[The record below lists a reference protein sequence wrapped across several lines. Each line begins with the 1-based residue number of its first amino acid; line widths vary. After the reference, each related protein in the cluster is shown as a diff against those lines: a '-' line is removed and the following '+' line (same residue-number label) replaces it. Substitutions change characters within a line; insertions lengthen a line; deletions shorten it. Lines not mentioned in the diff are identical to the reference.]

1 MKSSNHGLFFVGRFL
16 ITDSMSLLV
25 VDLFRFFISSEF
37 RLVRLYTPR
46 NLSTS
51 SRLVIYFL
59 FLHLIIH
66 SGPWGSCVFV
76 CGISCNVSSFISSC
90 FFAFSLFIFF
100 LVGLPKGLLFILKI
114 QFLVSLVFSLAI
126 LFHLFLL

>member
-37 RLVRLYTPR
+37 RLVRLYTSR

-66 SGPWGSCVFV
+66 SGP
-76 CGISCNVSSFISSC
+76 
-90 FFAFSLFIFF
+90 
-100 LVGLPKGLLFILKI
+100 
-114 QFLVSLVFSLAI
+114 
-126 LFHLFLL
+126 

>member
-66 SGPWGSCVFV
+66 SGP
-76 CGISCNVSSFISSC
+76 
-90 FFAFSLFIFF
+90 
-100 LVGLPKGLLFILKI
+100 
-114 QFLVSLVFSLAI
+114 
-126 LFHLFLL
+126 